1 MSTLEPAA
9 QSKPPGGF
17 KLWLS
22 QLQMKHGRKL
32 VIALPYIWLIL
43 LFLLPFLIVFKISL
57 AEMARAI
64 PPYTELME
72 WADGQ
77 LSITLNLGN
86 FLQLTDDPL
95 YFDAY
100 LQSLQVAAIST
111 FCCLLIGYPLAWAV
125 AHSKPST
132 RNILLLL
139 VILPSWTSFLIRVYA
154 WMGILKNNGVLNN
167 FLLWLG
173 VIDQPLTILHTN
185 LAVYIGIVYAYV
197 PFMVLPIYTA
207 LIRIDYSLVEAA
219 LDLGARPLKTF
230 FTVIVPLTKGGI
242 IAGSMLVF
250 IPAVGEFVI
259 PELLGG
265 PDSIMIG
272 RVLWQEFFNNRD
284 WPVASAVAIIMLL
297 LLIVPIMWFH
307 KHQQKKRGRTRMNNL
322 PVVRSP
328 WRIVILLLGF
338 TFLYAP
344 MLMLVIYSFNSSKLV
359 TVWAGWS
366 TRWYG
371 ELLRDDAMMSAVG
384 LSLTIAACAATAA
397 AILGT
402 IAAVVLVRFGR
413 FRGSNGFAFMITA
426 PLVMPDVITGL
437 SLLLL
442 FVALAHA
449 IGWPADRGML
459 TIWLAHV
466 TFCTAYV
473 AVVISSRLRELDR
486 SIEEAAMDLGATPL
500 KVFFVITLPMI
511 MPAIISGWLLAFTLS
526 LDDLVI
532 ASFVSGPGATTLP
545 MLVFSSVR
553 MGVNPEIN
561 ALATL
566 ILGAVGIVGFIAWY
580 LMARAEKQRIRDI
593 QRARRG

>member
-297 LLIVPIMWFH
+297 LL
-307 KHQQKKRGRTRMNNL
+307 
-322 PVVRSP
+322 
-328 WRIVILLLGF
+328 
-338 TFLYAP
+338 
-344 MLMLVIYSFNSSKLV
+344 VIYSFNSSKLV

-593 QRARRG
+593 QRARHG